1 MYLLPLP
8 VLMLALLLL
17 ALPASAQTEGD
28 PFSGIPQSQNLQ
40 GFPAIGYPS
49 ALVNMLIYAAFD
61 DPASAAFWRESA
73 RPLAVRVRSGEI
85 RMIFV
90 PITGRGSLPGGRLAT
105 RAALC
110 AGAQG
115 RFWEYADRLLDDVA
129 ARGEQAL
136 AVSTLDGLARA
147 SGVDFDEYQRCLTT
161 NDGVDGVLRDAELA
175 AARDTFFTRTPHVRL
190 NESPTLTDY
199 ASLSFA
205 IDVQLREADA
215 ALRALAATPTP
226 DPEATDE
233 PEALPL
239 GAVTGQQIAPPLVLA
254 LPSGWAQGHDVLVLQ
269 DIDAIR
275 NIPFA
280 VYQGPVP
287 GGVGTIV
294 LLWGFPNLL
303 PTSAAGAGGAIA
315 PELIDLYLDGTRLL
329 RVAVLETGCNIG
341 TDIRRR
347 YSIGGLE
354 AVGTGFA
361 GVGCPGLPDTRGWFA
376 GLRQYGLN
384 FVFYAYAEPIEALP
398 GAEATL
404 QAILDSVQFSLP
416 TPQPMGTP

>member
-1 MYLLPLP
+1 MRHLPL
-8 VLMLALLLL
+8 LALLIALCAL
-17 ALPASAQTEGD
+17 AAPVGAQTDD
-28 PFSGIPQSQNLQ
+28 PFSGIPQSPDLR
-40 GFPAIGYPS
+40 GFPTIGYPS

-61 DPASAAFWRESA
+61 DPASITFWAESI
-73 RPLAVRVRSGEI
+73 RPLALRVRTGEI

-90 PITGRGSLPGGRLAT
+90 PITGRGTLPGGRLAT

-115 RFWEYADRLLDDVA
+115 RFWAYADRLMTDAGARPETAFAAASLDDV
-129 ARGEQAL
+129 
-136 AVSTLDGLARA
+136 ARA
-147 SGVDFDEYQRCLTT
+147 SGVDVAEYQRCLTS

-199 ASLSFA
+199 ASLNFA

-215 ALRALAATPTP
+215 ALRATTPTP

-233 PEALPL
+233 PEPLPL
-239 GAVTGQQIAPPLVLA
+239 EPVTGQQIAPPLTLT
-254 LPSGWAQGHDVLVLQ
+254 LPSGWARGYDVLVIQ

-303 PTSAAGAGGAIA
+303 PTSALSAGGAIDPA
-315 PELIDLYLDGTRLL
+315 LIDLYLDGTRLL

-361 GVGCPGLPDTRGWFA
+361 GVDCPALPDTRGWFA

-404 QAILDSVQFSLP
+404 QAILDSVRFSLP
-416 TPQPMGTP
+416 TAQPTATP